1 MARIPNYTDDQG
13 VQLNLP
19 LIDGASSRVSN
30 SGAEMANKLFGM
42 RGNDWMRVSE
52 FANSMAIKRQAQRN
66 AAEVSNAIAAATLQ
80 LDELRNAQ
88 LDRKGLDAQGAP
100 ATEGGVERLSAIE
113 DYSDN
118 AGQIQ
123 ESIKNK
129 LLNDVQKQKFDE
141 WYRTR
146 YVNDMDRVAQH
157 QQAQLD
163 AAEESGALAL
173 IASAKDSAFGSMMR
187 GEFGSAWQTIEDKRE
202 IHKSVKGM
210 QGMPEEV
217 INQDYQSTVIYDTV
231 KKAIDQKIKDGDE
244 DGAAKI
250 LEYFGKHLTEEQ
262 RAGLKGTVRPAV
274 EKASATNFVK
284 THAIYNADGTLNIA
298 AMYKLAE
305 EEGARRGKLGTMDF
319 SGGTEHQQKVAAY
332 VFEHA
337 KDYGI
342 DPYLALSHIAIEAGE
357 GFDSAVAIQGNNYG
371 GINASGVTDLPK
383 PANEG
388 GGYYEHYDSM
398 EEGLDAVLKL
408 LKLYDVDKATTVEE
422 WNDLLKADPNA
433 QYYTSD
439 KAERVRYHNQLWNEY
454 RSHGKSEGPDEEFI
468 KNAKAQI
475 DLMYRDNQIQL
486 QQRDKDRLENFNR
499 AVMDGSIKNM
509 SDVFQYCKSNG
520 FTENQTVAFG
530 HRYREANGL
539 LDEKDKALQ
548 AAALNVIDADIQSG
562 KITSAEQLKNY
573 PLTEEQK
580 KQLEKAFF
588 DKNMAWRQLD
598 GVNGFISDAIHNVDE
613 GAKGRAKFDLV
624 CMVNKRIE
632 ENMRNNPMYRV
643 DAWEIRAIIDEM
655 KGTIKRK
662 QESGEY
668 WFYPS
673 TIESAFPK
681 YAIAQLG
688 PLFDYMLDSN
698 RAMLKDGHIATW
710 NEETYTYDI
719 N

>member
-19 LIDGASSRVSN
+19 LIDGVSSRVSN

-123 ESIKNK
+123 DSIKNK

-163 AAEESGALAL
+163 AAEESGSQAIL
-173 IASAKDSAFGSMMR
+173 ASARDSSFGSMMR
-187 GEFGSAWQTIEDKRE
+187 GEFDSAWQTIEDKRE

-210 QGMPEEV
+210 QGMPEEY
-217 INQDYQSTVIYDTV
+217 INQDFQTTVIFDTV
-231 KKAIDQKIKDGDE
+231 KKAVEQKIKDDDE

-262 RAGLKGTVRPAV
+262 RAELKGTVRPAV

-284 THAIYNADGTLNIA
+284 AHAVYNADGTLNIA

-305 EEGARRGKLGTMDF
+305 EEGARRGKLGMMDF

-342 DPYLALSHIAIEAGE
+342 DPYLALSHIAIETGGE
-357 GFDSAVAIQGNNYG
+357 FNSELVKAGNNYG
-371 GINASGVTDLPK
+371 GITASGVTDLPR
-383 PANEG
+383 PPEE
-388 GGYYEHYDSM
+388 GGYYEHYGSM

-422 WNDLLKADPNA
+422 WNDLLLADPKH
-433 QYYTSD
+433 QYYTSN
-439 KAERVRYHNQLWNEY
+439 KNARVKLHNQLWNEY

-486 QQRDKDRLENFNR
+486 QQRDKDRLESFNQ
-499 AVMDGSIKNM
+499 AVMNGSISDM
-509 SDVFQYCKSNG
+509 SGVMKWCKDMNL
-520 FTENQTVAFG
+520 TENQTVAFG
-530 HRYREANGL
+530 HKFREANGL
-539 LDEKDKALQ
+539 LNEKDKALE
-548 AAALNVIDADIQSG
+548 AIAFDAVNADIQSG
-562 KITSAEQLKNY
+562 KITSVEQLENY
-573 PLTEEQK
+573 PLSEHQK
-580 KQLEKAFF
+580 KQIITAIFNKST
-588 DKNMAWRQLD
+588 AWRKLEGVD
-598 GVNGFISDAIHNVDE
+598 GLIRDAVSSVPT
-613 GAKGRAKFDLV
+613 GAKGNAEFDLL
-624 CMVNKRIE
+624 CAVNNEVAERL
-632 ENMRNNPMYRV
+632 RNNPMYV
-643 DAWEIRAIIDEM
+643 VSGWDIKQIIDMM
-655 KGTIKRK
+655 KGRIQRK

-668 WFYPS
+668 FVYPS
-673 TIESAFPK
+673 TIESSFPK
-681 YAIAQLG
+681 WALSQLG
-688 PLFDYMLDSN
+688 DKFDRLLDSDTVL
-698 RAMLKDGHIATW
+698 LKDGNTMKW
-710 NEETYTYDI
+710 NEDAMRFEFPY
-719 N
+719 